1 MPRPSQRDRAQG
13 LLPAAATALLSTA
26 PAGSQSKPPC
36 SLPRTTL
43 PSRRSPPEASS
54 PAVTKPPAA
63 AASGASK
70 NRSRVAV
77 RGHGRGGFPL
87 VTRHARSR
95 SQVPLDSPPRPRSRR
110 LRRAATEVS
119 PLACG
124 LPPLL
129 PCRAA
134 PAVEMSWPVARR
146 PSPVA
151 DGDGGLAPGA
161 AGGASRRVRRIAR
174 RDGAPVAAKVPVA
187 PPPTSPP

>member
-1 MPRPSQRDRAQG
+1 M
-13 LLPAAATALLSTA
+13 ATAGSTL
-26 PAGSQSKPPC
+26 KPHG
-36 SLPRTTL
+36 SLPRLTL
-43 PSRRSPPEASS
+43 PSRRSPLEASS

-77 RGHGRGGFPL
+77 LGHGRDGLSL
-87 VTRHARSR
+87 VMRHDRSR
-95 SQVPLDSPPRPRSRR
+95 PQVSLDSPKPKSRC
-110 LRRAATEVS
+110 LRGAATEVS

-151 DGDGGLAPGA
+151 DGD
-161 AGGASRRVRRIAR
+161 RIAR